1 MQGLTP
7 CIEWRNVLPIRA
19 THTNRKDTIMA
30 RTERRK
36 SYSHCPESN
45 CSYCTEG
52 SAKRPARRK
61 ARRDGKAA
69 LRRELANA

>member
-1 MQGLTP
+1 
-7 CIEWRNVLPIRA
+7 
-19 THTNRKDTIMA
+19 MA

-45 CSYCTEG
+45 CSYCVEG

-69 LRRELANA
+69 LRRELANG